1 LRKVGGAFFQTRV
14 RTPRIVRSSISNG
27 EPGRVSA
34 ALASASEMAGNAFA
48 PAISFSLIPACAGTA
63 SAERQ

>member
-1 LRKVGGAFFQTRV
+1 M
-14 RTPRIVRSSISNG
+14 VRSSISNG

-34 ALASASEMAGNAFA
+34 ALASASETAGNAFA

>member
-1 LRKVGGAFFQTRV
+1 MM
-14 RTPRIVRSSISNG
+14 RSSISNG

-34 ALASASEMAGNAFA
+34 TLASASEMAGNAFA
-48 PAISFSLIPACAGTA
+48 PAISFSLMSACAGTA